1 MGEEGGGGAWRHAFH
16 AADPPVHQTVNKLT
30 SRMFRRMNAPESQQR
45 GAREFSSRFR
55 KSVNIEH
62 FVQSDHDTKFW
73 YDVSVA

>member
-1 MGEEGGGGAWRHAFH
+1 MPFM
-16 AADPPVHQTVNKLT
+16 PPIRPEVHQTVNKLT

-45 GAREFSSRFR
+45 GAREFSSRSR

-62 FVQSDHDTKFW
+62 FVQSDHGTKFW